1 MPTAEDEKEREL
13 TKRIRLLE
21 GNRRSYAGDTKTQ
34 IQKQQDTV
42 STLRKENKKQ
52 KEELKT
58 VEDTSG
64 LSTRYQSDLGNRE
77 DTYEMIQR
85 KIEIE
90 MRKLREYENK
100 SAEYVAQVANKRKER
115 SVTMG
120 GINATQ
126 ENHQTVDKQV
136 KVLENRLDQAL
147 IKFNE
152 GLSHNKDLREQID
165 NLRRERVVFDGIYR
179 KLEKELHEKK
189 KQMAEIIEKSNL
201 YYEDRDACGLELR
214 HLRESAEKDIQQ
226 YERHFEELDLMLEA
240 NKNLELSIKNMRTQT
255 KSPKPDDDPNASR
268 KKKQDTRTK
277 QEIEQDQ
284 EQRAFNYQEIVD
296 QLKEATGIQ
305 DMEVLLQKFVSAEEQ
320 NFSMYNF
327 ANELNSENE
336 RLAEEIAQ
344 AKEFTVLEHGD
355 PARSKQLKTLEE
367 ELSKAESLAET
378 LNDSTVQAKKRI
390 EELQGVIQEVFNKVG
405 YTGGADVGATEC
417 TESSMMMFLG
427 MIEERAN
434 EILAAYHVVKVSESQ
449 SKARLREEER
459 RQAKERRLQER
470 QNRREQGEDVPDEDD
485 EEEAADGAA
494 AAPGRTNFLGGGP
507 AVPVGSTNL
516 SKVVE
521 MKLPAAADSFGND
534 YAEDGEDERP
544 FSQEEL
550 RQQTEARMA
559 RQMNRDD
566 RTDKSKKKHK
576 DKHRRGA

>member
-165 NLRRERVVFDGIYR
+165 NLRRER
-179 KLEKELHEKK
+179 
-189 KQMAEIIEKSNL
+189 
-201 YYEDRDACGLELR
+201 
-214 HLRESAEKDIQQ
+214 
-226 YERHFEELDLMLEA
+226 
-240 NKNLELSIKNMRTQT
+240 
-255 KSPKPDDDPNASR
+255 
-268 KKKQDTRTK
+268 
-277 QEIEQDQ
+277 
-284 EQRAFNYQEIVD
+284 
-296 QLKEATGIQ
+296 
-305 DMEVLLQKFVSAEEQ
+305 
-320 NFSMYNF
+320 
-327 ANELNSENE
+327 
-336 RLAEEIAQ
+336 
-344 AKEFTVLEHGD
+344 
-355 PARSKQLKTLEE
+355 
-367 ELSKAESLAET
+367 
-378 LNDSTVQAKKRI
+378 
-390 EELQGVIQEVFNKVG
+390 
-405 YTGGADVGATEC
+405 
-417 TESSMMMFLG
+417 
-427 MIEERAN
+427 
-434 EILAAYHVVKVSESQ
+434 
-449 SKARLREEER
+449 
-459 RQAKERRLQER
+459 
-470 QNRREQGEDVPDEDD
+470 
-485 EEEAADGAA
+485 
-494 AAPGRTNFLGGGP
+494 
-507 AVPVGSTNL
+507 
-516 SKVVE
+516 
-521 MKLPAAADSFGND
+521 
-534 YAEDGEDERP
+534 
-544 FSQEEL
+544 
-550 RQQTEARMA
+550 
-559 RQMNRDD
+559 
-566 RTDKSKKKHK
+566 
-576 DKHRRGA
+576 